1 MNEECVKET
10 VGKLSINRQR
20 SEIFVIVIF
29 FTYSTSALPGSHR
42 RNGTSCVHQALGPQ
56 IIAEGLA
63 QINLKEE

>member
-29 FTYSTSALPGSHR
+29 FTYHISVLPDSYR
-42 RNGTSCVHQALGPQ
+42 RNGTPCVQQALVPH
-56 IIAEGLA
+56 IANSLA
-63 QINLKEE
+63 QSNLKEE